1 MITAEDAATFER
13 CMAVG
18 GFAVFPADTV
28 YGLACDPDAKETV
41 QRLHLLKRRSMDKPS
56 AVMFF
61 DAELALD
68 TLTELEGPRPRR
80 GRASCCPG
88 AVTLL
93 VPNPAHRFPLAC
105 GADPD
110 TLGLRVPKLDTEL
123 RNVRWPVLQT
133 SANFAGR
140 PDPRRLAGRPARPAR
155 QRRAGARRRRAPGTP
170 STVIDLRDYAN
181 DRGIRDRRGQGL
193 VARRRGSVAAAMST
207 AFVTGASGFI
217 GGALTKRLV
226 AEGWTVNALARSE
239 RSAQGRARAR
249 RRARSR
255 ATSTTSRR

>member
-41 QRLHLLKRRSMDKPS
+41 QRVHLLKRRSMDKPS

-61 DAELALD
+61 VAGLALD
-68 TLTELEGPRPRR
+68 ALTELEPTVRDAAYKLLPGP
-80 GRASCCPG
+80 
-88 AVTLL
+88 VTLL

-105 GADPD
+105 GADLD
-110 TLGLRVPKLDTEL
+110 TLGLRAPKLDTEL

-140 PDPRRLAGRPARPAR
+140 PDPRRLQDVPLGLRDSAELVLDG
-155 QRRAGARRRRAPGTP
+155 GELPGTP
-170 STVIDLRDYAN
+170 STVIDLRDYATTGEYAIV
-181 DRGIRDRRGQGL
+181 RQGL
-193 VARRRGSVAAAMST
+193 CPADEI
-207 AFVTGASGFI
+207 AS
-217 GGALTKRLV
+217 RL
-226 AEGWTVNALARSE
+226 R
-239 RSAQGRARAR
+239 
-249 RRARSR
+249 
-255 ATSTTSRR
+255 

>member
-1 MITAEDAATFER
+1 MITAQDAATFER
-13 CMAVG
+13 CMALG

-61 DAELALD
+61 DADLALD
-68 TLTELEGPRPRR
+68 TLAELEGPVRDAAQRLL
-80 GRASCCPG
+80 PG

-93 VPNPAHRFPLAC
+93 IPNPAHRFPLAC

-123 RNVRWPVLQT
+123 ANVRWPVLQT

-140 PDPRRLAGRPARPAR
+140 PDPRRLADVPIGLRDSAELVLD
-155 QRRAGARRRRAPGTP
+155 GGELPGTP
-170 STVIDLRDYAN
+170 STVIDLRDYAKTG
-181 DRGIRDRRGQGL
+181 DYVILRQGL
-193 VARRRGSVAAAMST
+193 FPADEVAS
-207 AFVTGASGFI
+207 
-217 GGALTKRLV
+217 RL
-226 AEGWTVNALARSE
+226 R
-239 RSAQGRARAR
+239 
-249 RRARSR
+249 
-255 ATSTTSRR
+255 

>member
-68 TLTELEGPRPRR
+68 TLAELEGPVRT
-80 GRASCCPG
+80 AAAKLLPG

-110 TLGLRVPKLDTEL
+110 TLGLRVPRLDTEL
-123 RNVRWPVLQT
+123 ADVRWPVLQT

-140 PDPRRLAGRPARPAR
+140 PDPRRLQDVPVGLRDSAELVLDG
-155 QRRAGARRRRAPGTP
+155 GELPGTP
-170 STVIDLRDYAN
+170 STVIDLREYAKTGEYAIV
-181 DRGIRDRRGQGL
+181 RQGL
-193 VARRRGSVAAAMST
+193 FPADEVAS
-207 AFVTGASGFI
+207 
-217 GGALTKRLV
+217 RL
-226 AEGWTVNALARSE
+226 R
-239 RSAQGRARAR
+239 
-249 RRARSR
+249 
-255 ATSTTSRR
+255 

>member
-1 MITAEDAATFER
+1 VITAEDAATFER

-41 QRLHLLKRRSMDKPS
+41 QRLHLLKRRPMDKPS

-61 DAELALD
+61 DAELALE
-68 TLTELEGPRPRR
+68 TLAELEPAV
-80 GRASCCPG
+80 RAAARKLLPG

-105 GADPD
+105 GADPG

-123 RNVRWPVLQT
+123 RSVRWPVLQT

-140 PDPRRLAGRPARPAR
+140 PDPRRLQDVPVGLRDSAELVLDG
-155 QRRAGARRRRAPGTP
+155 GELPGTP

-181 DRGIRDRRGQGL
+181 SGEYAIVRQGL
-193 VARRRGSVAAAMST
+193 LPADEVAS
-207 AFVTGASGFI
+207 
-217 GGALTKRLV
+217 RL
-226 AEGWTVNALARSE
+226 R
-239 RSAQGRARAR
+239 
-249 RRARSR
+249 
-255 ATSTTSRR
+255 

>member
-1 MITAEDAATFER
+1 VITAEDAAAFER

-41 QRLHLLKRRSMDKPS
+41 QRLHLLKRRPMDKPS

-61 DAELALD
+61 DAELALE
-68 TLTELEGPRPRR
+68 TLAELEPAV
-80 GRASCCPG
+80 RAAARKLPPG

-105 GADPD
+105 GADPG

-123 RNVRWPVLQT
+123 RSVRWPVLQT

-140 PDPRRLAGRPARPAR
+140 PDPRRLQDVPVGLRDSAELVLDG
-155 QRRAGARRRRAPGTP
+155 GELPGTP

-181 DRGIRDRRGQGL
+181 SGEYAIVRQGL
-193 VARRRGSVAAAMST
+193 LPADEVAS
-207 AFVTGASGFI
+207 
-217 GGALTKRLV
+217 RL
-226 AEGWTVNALARSE
+226 R
-239 RSAQGRARAR
+239 
-249 RRARSR
+249 
-255 ATSTTSRR
+255 

>member
-41 QRLHLLKRRSMDKPS
+41 QRMHLLKRRSMDKPS

-61 DAELALD
+61 DAELALE
-68 TLTELEGPRPRR
+68 TLTELEGPVRDAAQRLL
-80 GRASCCPG
+80 PG

-93 VPNPAHRFPLAC
+93 IPNPSHRFSLAC
-105 GADPD
+105 GADPG

-133 SANFAGR
+133 SANFARR
-140 PDPRRLAGRPARPAR
+140 PDPRRLQDVPVGLRDSAELVLDG
-155 QRRAGARRRRAPGTP
+155 GELPGTP
-170 STVIDLRDYAN
+170 STVIDLRDYAKTGEYAIV
-181 DRGIRDRRGQGL
+181 RQGL
-193 VARRRGSVAAAMST
+193 FPADEVAS
-207 AFVTGASGFI
+207 
-217 GGALTKRLV
+217 RL
-226 AEGWTVNALARSE
+226 
-239 RSAQGRARAR
+239 Q
-249 RRARSR
+249 
-255 ATSTTSRR
+255 

>member
-61 DAELALD
+61 DAELALE
-68 TLTELEGPRPRR
+68 TLTELEGPVRDTAQRLL
-80 GRASCCPG
+80 PG

-93 VPNPAHRFPLAC
+93 IPNPSHRFSLAC
-105 GADPD
+105 GADPG

-140 PDPRRLAGRPARPAR
+140 PDPRRLQDVPVGLRDSAELVLDG
-155 QRRAGARRRRAPGTP
+155 GELPGTP
-170 STVIDLRDYAN
+170 STVIDLRDYAKTGEYAIV
-181 DRGIRDRRGQGL
+181 RQGL
-193 VARRRGSVAAAMST
+193 FPADEVAS
-207 AFVTGASGFI
+207 
-217 GGALTKRLV
+217 RL
-226 AEGWTVNALARSE
+226 
-239 RSAQGRARAR
+239 Q
-249 RRARSR
+249 
-255 ATSTTSRR
+255 

>member
-1 MITAEDAATFER
+1 VITVEDAATFER

-68 TLTELEGPRPRR
+68 TLTELEGPVRDAARQLL
-80 GRASCCPG
+80 PG

-93 VPNPAHRFPLAC
+93 VPNPSHRFLLAC
-105 GADPD
+105 GSDPG
-110 TLGLRVPKLDTEL
+110 TLGLRVPELDTEL

-140 PDPRRLAGRPARPAR
+140 PDPRRLQDVPLGLRDSAELVLDG
-155 QRRAGARRRRAPGTP
+155 GELPGTP
-170 STVIDLRDYAN
+170 STVVDLRNYAKTGEYAIV
-181 DRGIRDRRGQGL
+181 RQGL
-193 VARRRGSVAAAMST
+193 FPAEEVAS
-207 AFVTGASGFI
+207 
-217 GGALTKRLV
+217 RL
-226 AEGWTVNALARSE
+226 R
-239 RSAQGRARAR
+239 
-249 RRARSR
+249 
-255 ATSTTSRR
+255 

>member
-1 MITAEDAATFER
+1 VITAEDAATFER

-68 TLTELEGPRPRR
+68 TLTELVGPVRDAARKLL
-80 GRASCCPG
+80 PG

-123 RNVRWPVLQT
+123 VNVRWPVLQT

-140 PDPRRLAGRPARPAR
+140 PDPRRLQDVPVGLRDSAELVLDG
-155 QRRAGARRRRAPGTP
+155 GELPGTP
-170 STVIDLRDYAN
+170 STVVDLRDYAKTGEYAIV
-181 DRGIRDRRGQGL
+181 RQGL
-193 VARRRGSVAAAMST
+193 FPADEVAS
-207 AFVTGASGFI
+207 
-217 GGALTKRLV
+217 RL
-226 AEGWTVNALARSE
+226 R
-239 RSAQGRARAR
+239 
-249 RRARSR
+249 
-255 ATSTTSRR
+255 

>member
-68 TLTELEGPRPRR
+68 TLAELEGPVRT
-80 GRASCCPG
+80 AAAKLLPG

-110 TLGLRVPKLDTEL
+110 TLGLRVPRLDTEL
-123 RNVRWPVLQT
+123 ANVRWPVLQT

-140 PDPRRLAGRPARPAR
+140 PDPRRLQDVPVGLRDSAELVLDG
-155 QRRAGARRRRAPGTP
+155 GELPGTP
-170 STVIDLRDYAN
+170 STVIDLREFAKTGEYAIV
-181 DRGIRDRRGQGL
+181 RQGL
-193 VARRRGSVAAAMST
+193 FPADEVAS
-207 AFVTGASGFI
+207 
-217 GGALTKRLV
+217 RL
-226 AEGWTVNALARSE
+226 R
-239 RSAQGRARAR
+239 
-249 RRARSR
+249 
-255 ATSTTSRR
+255 

>member
-1 MITAEDAATFER
+1 MITADDATIFER

-61 DAELALD
+61 DADLALD
-68 TLTELEGPRPRR
+68 TLTELEGPVRTAARKLL
-80 GRASCCPG
+80 PG

-93 VPNPAHRFPLAC
+93 IPNPSHRYPLAC

-140 PDPRRLAGRPARPAR
+140 PDPRRLQDVPLGLRDSAELVLDG
-155 QRRAGARRRRAPGTP
+155 GELPGTP
-170 STVIDLRDYAN
+170 STVIDLREYAN
-181 DRGIRDRRGQGL
+181 TGEYAIVRQGL
-193 VARRRGSVAAAMST
+193 LPADEVAS
-207 AFVTGASGFI
+207 
-217 GGALTKRLV
+217 RL
-226 AEGWTVNALARSE
+226 R
-239 RSAQGRARAR
+239 
-249 RRARSR
+249 
-255 ATSTTSRR
+255 

>member
-1 MITAEDAATFER
+1 VITAEDAAAFER

-61 DAELALD
+61 DAELALE
-68 TLTELEGPRPRR
+68 TLAELEPAV
-80 GRASCCPG
+80 RAAARKLLPG

-105 GADPD
+105 GADPG

-123 RNVRWPVLQT
+123 RSVRWPVLQT

-140 PDPRRLAGRPARPAR
+140 PDPRRLQDVPVGLRDSAELVLDG
-155 QRRAGARRRRAPGTP
+155 GELPGTP

-181 DRGIRDRRGQGL
+181 SGEYAIVRQGL
-193 VARRRGSVAAAMST
+193 LPADEVAS
-207 AFVTGASGFI
+207 
-217 GGALTKRLV
+217 RL
-226 AEGWTVNALARSE
+226 R
-239 RSAQGRARAR
+239 
-249 RRARSR
+249 
-255 ATSTTSRR
+255 

>member
-1 MITAEDAATFER
+1 VITAEDAATFER

-61 DAELALD
+61 DAELALE
-68 TLTELEGPRPRR
+68 TLTELEGPVRDAARKLL
-80 GRASCCPG
+80 PG

-93 VPNPAHRFPLAC
+93 IPNPAHRFPLAC
-105 GADPD
+105 GADPG

-123 RNVRWPVLQT
+123 RHVRWPVLQT

-140 PDPRRLAGRPARPAR
+140 PDPRRLQDVPLGLRDSAELILDG
-155 QRRAGARRRRAPGTP
+155 GELPGTP
-170 STVIDLRDYAN
+170 STVVDLREYAKTGEYMIV
-181 DRGIRDRRGQGL
+181 RQGL
-193 VARRRGSVAAAMST
+193 LPAADIEAR
-207 AFVTGASGFI
+207 
-217 GGALTKRLV
+217 
-226 AEGWTVNALARSE
+226 LA
-239 RSAQGRARAR
+239 G
-249 RRARSR
+249 
-255 ATSTTSRR
+255 